1 MTIISMISLSALV
14 LICASHMAASRAQ
27 RQEQRQKSFVPA
39 RVNRPGYR

>member
-14 LICASHMAASRAQ
+14 LVCASHMAAMRAQ
-27 RQEQRQKSFVPA
+27 KHERRQKSLVPV